1 MVSFEN
7 FCNAGAAQG
16 QRGGKSGEAGAGGR
30 VAAGGMFEHCVG
42 RVMDWWWEE
51 AVGVG
56 RRNKDAAGDGV
67 ASWKGGWS
75 WLRGQSRA

>member
-1 MVSFEN
+1 M
-7 FCNAGAAQG
+7 
-16 QRGGKSGEAGAGGR
+16 
-30 VAAGGMFEHCVG
+30 AAGGMFEHCVG